1 MSGRPVRYVR
11 TRREELV
18 AGMPAPQVIIKL
30 KTGVKRDGTLM
41 ALDGEII
48 IESGAFSGAVLAVGA
63 VFLASLYKWPAFEVR
78 GFEVLTHKPSIAAYR
93 APVAPHTIYAIDSHM
108 DQIADAIGQDP
119 VAFRLRHVEREG
131 EPMANNQP
139 WASNAAYEVLE
150 RLAQHPSWKQ
160 RDVWKK
166 SAPPVPRSRPAG
178 ALFFHSSRCFQDGC
192 WAC

>member
-1 MSGRPVRYVR
+1 M

-30 KTGVKRDGTLM
+30 KTGVKRDGALM

-93 APVAPHTIYAIDSHM
+93 APVAPHTIYE
-108 DQIADAIGQDP
+108 IGR
-119 VAFRLRHVEREG
+119 ASCRER
-131 EPMANNQP
+131 
-139 WASNAAYEVLE
+139 V
-150 RLAQHPSWKQ
+150 
-160 RDVWKK
+160 
-166 SAPPVPRSRPAG
+166 
-178 ALFFHSSRCFQDGC
+178 
-192 WAC
+192 